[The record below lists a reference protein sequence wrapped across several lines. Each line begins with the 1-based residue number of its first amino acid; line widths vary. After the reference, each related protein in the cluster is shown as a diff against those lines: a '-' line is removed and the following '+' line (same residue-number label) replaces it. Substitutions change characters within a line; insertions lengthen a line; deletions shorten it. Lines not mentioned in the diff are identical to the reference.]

1 MPVPRQCDQR
11 WRVHCQHGFK
21 LRRRTMNTLL
31 LPLVAAQGAWVK
43 RRVEMLPEA
52 SGPTAGIAGI
62 CDGPRTRLLVVGES
76 TAAGCGA
83 STHEE
88 AFTGEFARALS
99 SHREAP
105 VEWEVRG
112 RSGAT
117 IRRVRYRMLADLS
130 PETDVAAL
138 LIGVNDVLKRTPAEQ
153 WREDL
158 AAVVDALAQNA
169 DRVVVAGIPQIEAFP
184 SLPVTLGRYLAERG
198 HTLDGVSQEVCAARS
213 GVQWIGSRD
222 YGPLGADFFAQDG
235 FHPSPLGYQRW
246 ASALCEQL
254 GTTNPRPQEAP

>member
-1 MPVPRQCDQR
+1 MLVPRQCDQR
-11 WRVHCQHGFK
+11 GRVRYYHGFK
-21 LRRRTMNTLL
+21 LRRRTMNPLL

-52 SGPTAGIAGI
+52 SGPTSGTAGGGGA
-62 CDGPRTRLLVVGES
+62 PRVRVLVVGES

-83 STHEE
+83 TTHEE
-88 AFTGEFARALS
+88 AFAGEFARALS
-99 SHREAP
+99 SRREAP

-130 PETDVAAL
+130 PDTDVAVL
-138 LIGVNDVLKRTPAEQ
+138 LIGVNDVLKRTPAER

-158 AAVVDALAQNA
+158 AAVIDALAQNA

-184 SLPVTLGRYLAERG
+184 SLPATLGHYLAERG
-198 HTLDGVSQEVCAARS
+198 HALDGVSQEVCAATR
-213 GVQWIGSRD
+213 GVEWIGSRD
-222 YGPLGADFFAQDG
+222 YGPVGADFFARDG

-246 ASALCEQL
+246 ASALCERL
-254 GTTNPRPQEAP
+254 FRPGSVTVR